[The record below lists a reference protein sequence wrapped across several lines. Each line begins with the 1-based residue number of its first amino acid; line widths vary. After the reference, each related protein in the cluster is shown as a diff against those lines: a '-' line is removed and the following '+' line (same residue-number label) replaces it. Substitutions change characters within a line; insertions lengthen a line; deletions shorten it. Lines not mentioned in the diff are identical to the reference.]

1 MWGQI
6 MSGQNLSDDEIKVI
20 KECIKAAAYGP
31 FFIDDGAKDDPY
43 WEIHPLFGLT
53 IDELRNI
60 ADALPNLDLGNEKV
74 KLAINNSINHLLG
87 YPHGCSE
94 EVWKKYI
101 SVSKNELEKIYLKWT
116 VKKQTNYFEG
126 IR

>member
-1 MWGQI
+1 MAK
-6 MSGQNLSDDEIKVI
+6 QNLSVDEIKVI

-31 FFIDDGAKDDPY
+31 FFIDEGAKDDPY

-60 ADALPNLDLGNEKV
+60 ADAFPNLDLDNENV
-74 KLAINNSINHLLG
+74 ELAINNSINHLLG

-94 EVWKKYI
+94 EVWEKYI

-116 VKKQTNYFEG
+116 GGKGKTYFEG
-126 IR
+126 LR

>member
-1 MWGQI
+1 MTKQI
-6 MSGQNLSDDEIKVI
+6 LSDDEIGVI

-31 FFIDDGAKDDPY
+31 FFIDEGAKDDPY

-60 ADALPNLDLGNEKV
+60 ADAFPNGDLDNEKV
-74 KLAINNSINHLLG
+74 ELAINNSINHLLG

-94 EVWKKYI
+94 EIWKTYI
-101 SVSKNELEKIYLKWT
+101 SVSKDELEKIYLKWT
-116 VKKQTNYFEG
+116 GEKETNYFEG
-126 IR
+126 IK

>member
-1 MWGQI
+1 MPR
-6 MSGQNLSDDEIKVI
+6 QNLSDEELKVI
-20 KECIKAAAYGP
+20 KECVKAAAYGP
-31 FFIDDGAKDDPY
+31 FFIDQEAKDDPY

-53 IDELRNI
+53 IDELRTI
-60 ADALPNLDLGNEKV
+60 ADTFPHLDLDDEKV

-87 YPHGCSE
+87 YPHSCSE

-101 SVSKNELEKIYLKWT
+101 SVSEDELERIYLKWT
-116 VKKQTNYFEG
+116 GEKEANYFKG

>member
-1 MWGQI
+1 MANQH
-6 MSGQNLSDDEIKVI
+6 LSDYEIKVI

-31 FFIDDGAKDDPY
+31 FFIHDGAKDDPY

-53 IDELRNI
+53 IDELREI
-60 ADALPNLDLGNEKV
+60 ADAFPNLDFENQNV
-74 KLAINNSINHLLG
+74 ILAINNSINHLLG

-94 EVWKKYI
+94 EVWKQYI
-101 SVSKNELEKIYLKWT
+101 SVSKNELERIYLKWT
-116 VKKQTNYFEG
+116 GKKERDYFNG

>member
-1 MWGQI
+1 ML
-6 MSGQNLSDDEIKVI
+6 GQNLSGDEIKVI
-20 KECIKAAAYGP
+20 KECIKTAAYGP
-31 FFIDDGAKDDPY
+31 FFIDEGAKDDPY

-60 ADALPNLDLGNEKV
+60 ADALPNLDLDNEKV
-74 KLAINNSINHLLG
+74 ELAINNSINHLLG

-101 SVSKNELEKIYLKWT
+101 SVSRDDLERIYLKWAGEK
-116 VKKQTNYFEG
+116 VENYFEG
-126 IR
+126 LR